1 MACECGAGKF
11 RPFFG
16 KGELFAGVDCVAADE
31 SLPVHVGL
39 SPLGAIFEGDLVRSS
54 LGEGEGADVIMLF
67 DQLCR
72 FGINGDRG
80 GYGLEAGKT
89 HSVFRAILL

>member
-11 RPFFG
+11 RPLFD
-16 KGELFAGVDCVAADE
+16 KGELFAGVDCVAAYE
-31 SLPVHVGL
+31 SLPVHVRFAA
-39 SPLGAIFEGDLVRSS
+39 LGAIFEGDLVRSP
-54 LGEGEGADVIMLF
+54 LGEGEGADVIVLF

-80 GYGLEAGKT
+80 CDGLEAGKT
-89 HSVFRAILL
+89 HSVF